1 MMAFCDSGRIRTL
14 NRQSRNLIF
23 YPVELRSQYFANI
36 LLILGNKTNE
46 PGFTRQMKKLSFL
59 IAFALQIGLMAQQKP
74 IGSWTDH
81 LPYQSGT
88 SVASNGAQIFCGTRT
103 GVFIYNTLDN
113 SITRWS
119 KVNKLNDVVVD
130 KLAFIPETNTLLI
143 IYENANIDLIKN
155 GRVINLPFIRSNTRV
170 TNKQSNS
177 VYVYK
182 EFAYIAFG
190 FGIVVMDTRK
200 NEISDSYLFE
210 ENGTEI
216 GINGVYIDSSKI
228 YAGTENGLYE
238 ANSNS
243 NLLDFNNWSLS
254 SFKQGV
260 NFKTLF
266 GFNGKGYA
274 VVEHNNADSV
284 FLLDDR
290 SRINQLS
297 GIRLNLNSSNNN
309 ELTIIA
315 NNQYRLYD
323 ENLQILMQKNIN
335 AGNIQGAITLNSTL
349 YVVNT
354 FHPLLRFSSDLNSA
368 TRIRPNGPFE
378 RNVFDIDAQ
387 DGKVWAVSGGHD
399 FSYNN
404 TNRLTRMYTLH
415 EGVWSNFIEFSTPSL
430 QGVFDVV
437 SVAINPNNPD
447 QVYFG
452 TWGNGL
458 LEWNNQL
465 PFRRY
470 METGTGLS
478 VRPARTDFKW
488 VGSAEI
494 EFDEDDN
501 VWISK
506 PYTSSCLTV
515 KKPNGSWV
523 EYNFSQFITSEE
535 TAVKEL
541 LITDDGY
548 KWIALPSLNEIIVF
562 DDNGTIDNKSDDR
575 SVLLGQE
582 EGEGNLPGI
591 RGITFEQDLDG
602 AIWIGTSDG
611 IAVYYSPE
619 NVFQSSERDAERVL
633 IDDGENVEVLLENTQ
648 ITDIEIDGSNQ
659 KWIAT
664 IGSGAFL
671 LSEDGQ
677 EQIHNFTT
685 ANSPLVSDNILSIA
699 IDDESG
705 EVYFATGQGIVSYR
719 GNAISGRE
727 DFNQIK
733 VFPNPVRQD
742 YQGPVAISG
751 LMANTTVKITDIN
764 GTLVNE
770 IESQGGQVLWYGT
783 NFSGEEVSSGVYLL
797 FVSAEDEE
805 DQLKTQIGKLLYNR

>member
-1 MMAFCDSGRIRTL
+1 MKQLT
-14 NRQSRNLIF
+14 
-23 YPVELRSQYFANI
+23 
-36 LLILGNKTNE
+36 LLITLLLNVI
-46 PGFTRQMKKLSFL
+46 LYS
-59 IAFALQIGLMAQQKP
+59 QQKP

-88 SVASNGAQIFCGTRT
+88 SVTTDGTQIFCGTRT
-103 GVFIYNTLDN
+103 GIFIYNTIDN

-130 KLAFIPETNTLLI
+130 KVVYVPTTKTLLI
-143 IYENANIDLIKN
+143 IYENANIDLVKN
-155 GRVINLPFIRSNTRV
+155 GRVINLPFIRNNTRV

-177 VYVYK
+177 IYVDE

-190 FGIVVMDTRK
+190 FGIVVLDTRK

-210 ENGTEI
+210 DNGSEI
-216 GINGVYIDSSKI
+216 GINAVYKSNSKI
-228 YAGTENGLYE
+228 YAATGRGLFE

-254 SFKQGV
+254 SFKQGT
-260 NFKTLF
+260 NFKSLF
-266 GFNGKGYA
+266 EFRGVGYA
-274 VVEHNNADSV
+274 VIEHANADSV
-284 FLLDDR
+284 YLLSNQSAVD
-290 SRINQLS
+290 QLS
-297 GIRLNLNSSNNN
+297 GSRFVTQSSNNN
-309 ELTIIA
+309 QLTFIK
-315 NNQYRLYD
+315 NNQYNLYD
-323 ENLQILMQKNIN
+323 ENLQLVLQKNIN
-335 AGNIQGAITLNSTL
+335 AGTIQGALTLNSTF

-354 FHPLLRFSSDLNSA
+354 FHPLLKYSSDLNSSS
-368 TRIRPNGPFE
+368 RIRPNGPFE
-378 RNVFDIDAQ
+378 RNVFAIDAE

-404 TNRLTRMYTLH
+404 TNRLTRIYALEDGT
-415 EGVWSNFIEFSTPSL
+415 WNNFIEFSTPSL
-430 QGVFDVV
+430 SGIFDVV
-437 SVAINPNNPD
+437 TVSINPNNPD
-447 QVYFG
+447 QVFFG

-458 LEWNNQL
+458 LEWNSQL
-465 PFRRY
+465 PFTRY
-470 METGTGLS
+470 MEEGTGLS

-488 VGSAEI
+488 VGAADI
-494 EFDEDDN
+494 EFDKDDN

-506 PYTSSCLTV
+506 PYNSSCLTV
-515 KKPNGSWV
+515 KRPNGTWV
-523 EYNFSQFITSEE
+523 EFNFSQFITSEE

-541 LITDDGY
+541 LITDNGH

-562 DDNGTIDNKSDDR
+562 DDNGTIDNRSDDR
-575 SVLLGQE
+575 QVLLGQE
-582 EGEGNLPGI
+582 EGQGNLPGI

-619 NVFQSSERDAERVL
+619 NVFQSNGRDAERVL
-633 IDDGENVEVLLENTQ
+633 IDDGENVEVLLENTP
-648 ITDIEIDGSNQ
+648 ISDIEIDGSNQ

-664 IGSGAFL
+664 IGSGVFL

-719 GNAISGRE
+719 GDAISGRE
-727 DFNQIK
+727 NFNDIK
-733 VFPNPVRQD
+733 VFPNPVRPD
-742 YQGPVAISG
+742 YNGPIAISG
-751 LMANTTVKITDIN
+751 LMANTTLKITDIN

-783 NFSGEEVSSGVYLL
+783 NFSGEEVSTGVYLL
-797 FVSAEDEE
+797 FVSGEDEE
-805 DQLKTQIGKLLYNR
+805 DQLKTQVGKLLYNR